1 MRGTVSKWMCCWILF
16 APQYA
21 RMIFFIVIAHV
32 CFCRFVG
39 FVFPPNTYLHISQS
53 AAISTTWIAISCG
66 QNSDGFLKTDWKWAE
81 AVIDSILRYVDVFSC
96 LLVYGCFE
104 M

>member
-1 MRGTVSKWMCCWILF
+1 MCCLILF

-21 RMIFFIVIAHV
+21 RMIYFIVMAHV

-39 FVFPPNTYLHISQS
+39 FVFSPKHISQS

-66 QNSDGFLKTDWKWAE
+66 QNSDGFLKTGWKWAE
-81 AVIDSILRYVDVFSC
+81 AVIDNILRYVDVFSC
-96 LLVYGCFE
+96 LLVCACFE

>member
-1 MRGTVSKWMCCWILF
+1 M
-16 APQYA
+16 
-21 RMIFFIVIAHV
+21 
-32 CFCRFVG
+32 FVFG
-39 FVFPPNTYLHISQS
+39 DLLALCFPPNTYLHISQS

-66 QNSDGFLKTDWKWAE
+66 QNSDGFLKTGWKWAE

-96 LLVYGCFE
+96 LLVCGCFE